1 MLFSLIMV
9 LVAYASYRLGKA
21 LWVRA
26 VGRTWYILPALV
38 AYIVALWLL
47 LTATTRTRGGALLF
61 AAAIFAGV
69 WVNDRMR
76 RRSQARS
83 RAAETEARD

>member
-9 LVAYASYRLGKA
+9 LVAYAGYLLGKA
-21 LWVRA
+21 LWVKA
-26 VGRTWYILPALV
+26 VGRTWYILPAVV
-38 AYIVALWLL
+38 AYILALWLL
-47 LTATTRTRGGALLF
+47 LSATTRTRGAALLF

-83 RAAETEARD
+83 SAAETEARD